1 MTYNFIIY
9 QIKVFWFR
17 QINLLRSY
25 CYQLCVALVSIV
37 VPPPYLIE
45 LFQRR
50 TTWTIIV
57 ILDTEILSFSQCVFM
72 CFHIVFNIIFVT
84 MLYIAHN
91 VSILLVSTNV
101 FLQISQMRVN
111 HSKKCMVTWLSCPDN
126 LVIVDRFLLLWLLLF

>member
-1 MTYNFIIY
+1 MLSAVY
-9 QIKVFWFR
+9 
-17 QINLLRSY
+17 
-25 CYQLCVALVSIV
+25 ALASIV

-50 TTWTIIV
+50 NHM
-57 ILDTEILSFSQCVFM
+57 DYYYCYSGYRKILSFSQCVCM

-126 LVIVDRFLLLWLLLF
+126 LVIVDRFLLLWLLLFRIVLSCLLIGLSFENLS